1 MGFDFKNIFFNNSES
16 RFSSGATS
24 GVRGSY
30 FFGTKRKKEKLFLVL
45 DIGTEAV
52 KILVCRR
59 DNSKV
64 TVLGAAIQYF
74 ERYGVFN
81 GKIFEVN
88 VIKKS
93 VLKAIEQVQSK
104 GQNLKKLPVLLTL
117 GPNILKARVS
127 LQSFKQDERLK
138 TKISKIQEKAIF
150 QQVLKKAQEEI
161 YQRFSKESGILP
173 KDMEMISLRILEM
186 KINGYSVSKLQGYIG
201 KDLEIRVLATF
212 LLKHYLQS
220 IKRIFADLELK
231 ILKIVH
237 LAESLPFTFF
247 DEKTKNGVFFD
258 VGGETSQFFLV
269 KRGSL
274 EQIGELRVGG
284 KAFSQKLSDALGID
298 EESARILKERYASK
312 LLSREVR
319 QRIREILLLE
329 KRAWQQDLEL
339 KVGRISSS
347 NIQLFGGSSLL
358 PEVQELLSK
367 SKIIY
372 PKDFKNIKDE
382 TNSLKSPQYIP
393 CLLTCYY
400 G

>member
-1 MGFDFKNIFFNNSES
+1 M
-16 RFSSGATS
+16 
-24 GVRGSY
+24 GSY
-30 FFGTKRKKEKLFLVL
+30 FFGTKRKKKKLFLVL

-52 KILVCRR
+52 KILVCRKY
-59 DNSKV
+59 NSKIIISK
-64 TVLGAAIQYF
+64 AATQYF
-74 ERYGVFN
+74 EKYGVFN

-93 VLKAIEQVQSK
+93 VLKAIKEVQS
-104 GQNLKKLPVLLTL
+104 QAQDLKKLPVLLTL

-127 LQSFKQDERLK
+127 LQSFKQDEWSK
-138 TKISKIQEKAIF
+138 TKISKTQEKAIF
-150 QQVLKKAQEEI
+150 QKVLKKAQEEI
-161 YQRFSKESGILP
+161 YQRFSKESGILS
-173 KDMEMISLRILEM
+173 KDIEMINLRILEM

-212 LLKHYLQS
+212 LLKEYLES

-231 ILKIVH
+231 IFKIVH
-237 LAESLPFTFF
+237 LAESLSFTFF
-247 DEKTKNGVFFD
+247 DEKVKDGVFFD
-258 VGGETSQFFLV
+258 VGGEISQFFLV

-274 EQIGELRVGG
+274 EQIDELGVGG
-284 KAFSQKLSDALGID
+284 KAFSEKLSDVLGID
-298 EESARILKERYASK
+298 EESARILKERYANK

-329 KRAWQQDLEL
+329 KRTWKKDLEL
-339 KVGRISSS
+339 KIGRISSS
-347 NIQLFGGSSLL
+347 NIQLFGGASLL
-358 PEVQELLSK
+358 PEIQEFLSGD
-367 SKIIY
+367 KIIY

-382 TNSLKSPQYIP
+382 TKSLKSPQYIP

>member
-1 MGFDFKNIFFNNSES
+1 MGFNFFE
-16 RFSSGATS
+16 
-24 GVRGSY
+24 
-30 FFGTKRKKEKLFLVL
+30 TKRKKEKLFLVL

-52 KILVCRR
+52 KALICRK
-59 DNSKV
+59 DNGKII
-64 TVLGAAIQYF
+64 VLGAATQYF

-81 GKIFEVN
+81 GKIFEAN

-93 VLKAIEQVQSK
+93 VLKAIEQVQSQ
-104 GQNLKKLPVLLTL
+104 GQNLKKLPVLVTL
-117 GPNILKARVS
+117 GPNILKARTS
-127 LQSFKQDERLK
+127 LQSFRQDEGLK
-138 TKISKIQEKAIF
+138 TKISKTQEKTIF

-161 YQRFSKESGILP
+161 YQRFSKESGILSE
-173 KDMEMISLRILEM
+173 DIEMVSLRIIEM
-186 KINGYSVSKLQGYIG
+186 KINGYSVSRLQGYIG

-212 LLKHYLQS
+212 LLKHYLES

-237 LAESLPFTFF
+237 LAESLSFTFF
-247 DEKTKNGVFFD
+247 DEKVKDGVFFD
-258 VGGETSQFFLV
+258 VGGETSQFFIV

-274 EQIGELRVGG
+274 EQIDELKVGG
-284 KAFSQKLSDALGID
+284 KAFSEKLSDALGID

-339 KVGRISSS
+339 KIGRINLS
-347 NIQLFGGSSLL
+347 NIQLFGGASLL
-358 PEVQELLSK
+358 PEIQELLSGAK
-367 SKIIY
+367 VIY

-382 TNSLKSPQYIP
+382 TKSLKSPQYIP

>member
-1 MGFDFKNIFFNNSES
+1 MGFD
-16 RFSSGATS
+16 
-24 GVRGSY
+24 

-52 KILVCRR
+52 KILVCRK

-64 TVLGAAIQYF
+64 AVLGAATQYF

-93 VLKAIEQVQSK
+93 VLKAIEQVQSQ

-127 LQSFKQDERLK
+127 LQSFRQDEGLK
-138 TKISKIQEKAIF
+138 TKISKTQEKAIF

-161 YQRFSKESGILP
+161 YQRFSKESGILS
-173 KDMEMISLRILEM
+173 KDIEMISLRILEM
-186 KINGYSVSKLQGYIG
+186 KINGYPVSKLQGYIG

-212 LLKHYLQS
+212 LLKHYLES

-231 ILKIVH
+231 IFKMVH
-237 LAESLPFTFF
+237 LAESLPFMSG
-247 DEKTKNGVFFD
+247 DGVFFD
-258 VGGETSQFFLV
+258 VGGEISQFFLV
-269 KRGSL
+269 KRGNL
-274 EQIGELRVGG
+274 EQINEIKVGG
-284 KAFSQKLSDALGID
+284 KAFSEKLSDVLGID

-339 KVGRISSS
+339 KIGRISSS
-347 NIQLFGGSSLL
+347 NIQLFGGASLL
-358 PEVQELLSK
+358 PEIQELLSGAK
-367 SKIIY
+367 VVY

-382 TNSLKSPQYIP
+382 TKSLKSPQYIP

>member
-1 MGFDFKNIFFNNSES
+1 MGFN
-16 RFSSGATS
+16 
-24 GVRGSY
+24 

-52 KILVCRR
+52 KALICRKH
-59 DNSKV
+59 NSKII
-64 TVLGAAIQYF
+64 VLGAATQYF

-93 VLKAIEQVQSK
+93 VLKAIEQVQSQ

-127 LQSFKQDERLK
+127 LQSFEQDEGLK
-138 TKISKIQEKAIF
+138 TKISKTQEKAIF

-161 YQRFSKESGILP
+161 YQRFSKESGILS
-173 KDMEMISLRILEM
+173 KDIEMISLRILEM
-186 KINGYSVSKLQGYIG
+186 KINGYSVSRLQGYIG

-212 LLKHYLQS
+212 LLKHYLES

-237 LAESLPFTFF
+237 LVESLPFTFSGERAK
-247 DEKTKNGVFFD
+247 DGVFFD
-258 VGGETSQFFLV
+258 IGGEISQFFLV

-274 EQIGELRVGG
+274 EQINELKVGG
-284 KAFSQKLSDALGID
+284 KAFSEKLSDALGID

-339 KVGRISSS
+339 KIGRISSS
-347 NIQLFGGSSLL
+347 NIQLFGGASLL
-358 PEVQELLSK
+358 PEIQELLSGVK
-367 SKIIY
+367 VVY

-382 TNSLKSPQYIP
+382 TKSLKSPQYIP
-393 CLLTCYY
+393 CLLACYY
-400 G
+400 GQEIF

>member
-1 MGFDFKNIFFNNSES
+1 MGFDFFE
-16 RFSSGATS
+16 
-24 GVRGSY
+24 
-30 FFGTKRKKEKLFLVL
+30 TKRKKEKLFLVL

-52 KILVCRR
+52 KALICRKH
-59 DNSKV
+59 NNKII
-64 TVLGAAIQYF
+64 VLGAATQYF

-93 VLKAIEQVQSK
+93 VLKAIEQIQSQ

-127 LQSFKQDERLK
+127 LQPFKQGEGLK
-138 TKISKIQEKAIF
+138 TKISKTQEKAIF

-161 YQRFSKESGILP
+161 YQKFSKESGILP
-173 KDMEMISLRILEM
+173 KDIETISLRIIEM
-186 KINGYSVSKLQGYIG
+186 KINGYSVSRLQGYIG

-212 LLKHYLQS
+212 LLKHYLES

-237 LAESLPFTFF
+237 LAESLSFTFS
-247 DEKTKNGVFFD
+247 DEKVKNGVFFD
-258 VGGETSQFFLV
+258 VGGEISQFFLV
-269 KRGSL
+269 KRGNL
-274 EQIGELRVGG
+274 EQINELRVGG
-284 KAFSQKLSDALGID
+284 KAFSQKLSDVLGID
-298 EESARILKERYASK
+298 EESARILKERYTSK

-319 QRIREILLLE
+319 KRIREILSLE
-329 KRAWQQDLEL
+329 KRVWQQDLEL
-339 KVGRISSS
+339 EIGRISSS
-347 NIQLFGGSSLL
+347 NIQLFGGASLL
-358 PEVQELLSK
+358 PEIQELLSGA
-367 SKIIY
+367 KIIY
-372 PKDFKNIKDE
+372 PKDLKNIKDE
-382 TNSLKSPQYIP
+382 TKSLKNPQYIP

>member
-1 MGFDFKNIFFNNSES
+1 M
-16 RFSSGATS
+16 
-24 GVRGSY
+24 GSY

-52 KILVCRR
+52 KALVYRK
-59 DNSKV
+59 DNSEIAI
-64 TVLGAAIQYF
+64 LGAATQYF
-74 ERYGVFN
+74 ERYGLFN

-93 VLKAIEQVQSK
+93 VLKAIEQVQSQ

-117 GPNILKARVS
+117 GPDILKARVS
-127 LQSFKQDERLK
+127 LQSFEQDKRLK
-138 TKISKIQEKAIF
+138 SKISKTQEKAIF

-161 YQRFSKESGILP
+161 YQRFSKESGILS
-173 KDMEMISLRILEM
+173 KDIEMISLRILEM

-212 LLKHYLQS
+212 LLKHYLES

-231 ILKIVH
+231 IFKIVH
-237 LAESLPFTFF
+237 SAESLSFTFSGEEVK
-247 DEKTKNGVFFD
+247 DGVFFD
-258 VGGETSQFFLV
+258 IGGDISQFFLV

-274 EQIGELRVGG
+274 EQINELRVGG
-284 KAFSQKLSDALGID
+284 KAFSQKISDALGID
-298 EESARILKERYASK
+298 EESARILKERYANK
-312 LLSREVR
+312 LLSREVG
-319 QRIREILLLE
+319 QRIRKILLLE

-339 KVGRISSS
+339 KIGRINSS
-347 NIQLFGGSSLL
+347 NIQLFGGASLL
-358 PEVQELLSK
+358 PEIQELLSGA
-367 SKIIY
+367 KIIY
-372 PKDFKNIKDE
+372 PKDFKNIKDK
-382 TNSLKSPQYIP
+382 TKSLKNPQYIP